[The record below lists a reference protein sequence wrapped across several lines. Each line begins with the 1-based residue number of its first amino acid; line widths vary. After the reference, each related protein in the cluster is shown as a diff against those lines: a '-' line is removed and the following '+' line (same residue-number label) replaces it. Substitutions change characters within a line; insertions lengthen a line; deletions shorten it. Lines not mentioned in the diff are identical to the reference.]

1 MNDSLPDSEI
11 IRQELTKLLPKPE
24 DLREIPACVPF
35 TAAEFEK
42 IRAGH
47 RPEGMDSRWFL
58 QSDGLDL
65 LIFRDHIDCVRFFW
79 KARFAPRGDGF
90 VLRRIL
96 TLKTRTEGLMFADD
110 TAQVLYPWYLIET
123 LLFGRD
129 LDDADMRWPVER
141 LLQEP
146 EDAGIGKLLELR
158 ESLYDWMKTRVSERV
173 RAAEAEATENLR
185 GQLNDLI
192 ILVNGD
198 IRSALL
204 QTICQRLRRAA
215 DERRGFVHEIAIELG
230 LLDRDTALRIL
241 SESWDAPVVEL
252 GPGILDK
259 DSARRFMDLT
269 YAKKRLILPIYPD
282 PEERT
287 LSLAM
292 AAPWDMF
299 TMDDIVLRSDR
310 EVRPYLALPSEILFW
325 LDKVFEEE
333 DVCKENTLCC
343 KC

>member
-1 MNDSLPDSEI
+1 ML
-11 IRQELTKLLPKPE
+11 RQELAKLLPKPE
-24 DLREIPACVPF
+24 DLREIPARIPF

-47 RPEGMDSRWFL
+47 KPEGMDSRWFL

-65 LIFRDHIDCVRFFW
+65 LVFRDHIDCVRFFW
-79 KARFAPRGDGF
+79 KVRFAPLGEGF
-90 VLRRIL
+90 VLLRVL
-96 TLKTRTEGLMFADD
+96 APKTRTKGLMFADD

-123 LLFGRD
+123 LFFGRD

-146 EDAGIGKLLELR
+146 EDAGIGKLLDLR
-158 ESLYDWMKTRVSERV
+158 GSLYDWMKTQASERI
-173 RAAEAEATENLR
+173 RAAEAEATKDLR

-192 ILVNGD
+192 LVDGD

-204 QTICQRLRRAA
+204 HTTCRRLRRSA
-215 DERRGFVHEIAIELG
+215 DERHGFVHEIAIGLG
-230 LLDRDTALRIL
+230 LLDRDAALQTL
-241 SESWDAPVVEL
+241 SKSWDTPVVEL

-259 DSARRFMDLT
+259 NSARRFMDLP
-269 YAKKRLILPIYPD
+269 YAEKRLILPIYPD

-287 LSLAM
+287 VSLAM

-299 TMDDIVLRSDR
+299 TQDDVVLRSGR

-325 LDKVFEEE
+325 LGKIFEED
-333 DVCKENTLCC
+333 DVC
-343 KC
+343 

>member
-1 MNDSLPDSEI
+1 LNDSSPDSEKL
-11 IRQELTKLLPKPE
+11 RQELVKLLPKPE
-24 DLREIPACVPF
+24 DLREIPARVPF

-42 IRAGH
+42 IRAGL

-58 QSDGLDL
+58 QSGGMDL

-79 KARFAPRGDGF
+79 KARFAPLGDGF
-90 VLRRIL
+90 VLRL
-96 TLKTRTEGLMFADD
+96 VLALKTRTEGLMFADD
-110 TAQVLYPWYLIET
+110 IAQVLYPWYLIET

-158 ESLYDWMKTRVSERV
+158 GSLYGWMKTRASERI
-173 RAAEAEATENLR
+173 RAAEAEATKDFR

-192 ILVNGD
+192 LVDGD

-204 QTICQRLRRAA
+204 QTACRRLRRSA
-215 DERRGFVHEIAIELG
+215 DERRGFVHEIAIGLG
-230 LLDRDTALRIL
+230 LLDRDAALRIL
-241 SESWDAPVVEL
+241 SKSWDAPVAEL
-252 GPGILDK
+252 GLGILDK
-259 DSARRFMDLT
+259 DSARRFMDLA

-299 TMDDIVLRSDR
+299 TRDDVVLRSGR

-325 LDKVFEEE
+325 LDKVFEEPPRRE
-333 DVCKENTLCC
+333 TR
-343 KC
+343 